1 MKLVVLAK
9 PSRVDGIRKGGACS
23 SQRGLPENWQSQKET
38 HQQRHDFAHKR
49 IIPPWDRYP
58 PFYRR
63 SVTGRLQT
71 GEFLMNGPESDVQ
84 RTKPG
89 EGSPK
94 IGCANAKTASVQS
107 REEIE
112 YFRGTPVA
120 DRSAIAVPAIY
131 LSPAHKQWK
140 AEFAQTARDSVRA
153 PRSFA
158 NPQFHLAYRRA
169 ARPVQ
174 NPPHGSGHAAM
185 MYLLKPVATKAS

>member
-1 MKLVVLAK
+1 
-9 PSRVDGIRKGGACS
+9 
-23 SQRGLPENWQSQKET
+23 
-38 HQQRHDFAHKR
+38 
-49 IIPPWDRYP
+49 
-58 PFYRR
+58 
-63 SVTGRLQT
+63 
-71 GEFLMNGPESDVQ
+71 MNGPESDAQ
-84 RTKPG
+84 RTNRREVP
-89 EGSPK
+89 PK
-94 IGCANAKTASVQS
+94 ISWVNAKTSNVRS

-112 YFRGTPVA
+112 YFQGNPVA

-158 NPQFHLAYRRA
+158 GRQFHLAYRRA